1 MNFDIRLCEDATMR
15 EHSEALR
22 QTQCDQSEPIDRL
35 EAPQT
40 FFNSVLGPGDVDP
53 STKHYTS
60 LKHFKVL
67 QNRHNPIKR
76 D

>member
-1 MNFDIRLCEDATMR
+1 MR

-67 QNRHNPIKR
+67 
-76 D
+76 